1 MGIVLKP
8 DGASPQV
15 LPPLLAELRNEATQA
30 LVLPLVLAI
39 IPAQDTPDFLDWT
52 LPSLL
57 PIATSAKVRALAA
70 QSPLSCTPCCTAAPP
85 PLHRLSPLRRRC
97 GKHAS
102 SHAHVV
108 FHVVF
113 HCCFTSVH
121 HSGVRLRPCR
131 LCHRRR

>member
-1 MGIVLKP
+1 MLTGELTGARRSRTRRWRSCWQSCKERATWALKIVLKL

-70 QSPLSCTPCCTAAPP
+70 QSLLSCTPCCTAAPP
-85 PLHRLSPLRRRC
+85 LVTAAQAVWQTC
-97 GKHAS
+97 K
-102 SHAHVV
+102 
-108 FHVVF
+108 
-113 HCCFTSVH
+113 
-121 HSGVRLRPCR
+121 
-131 LCHRRR
+131 